1 MEGDSAF
8 CVFKAV
14 PTSAEHFMA
23 AIAMIWP
30 WVGTALQLK
39 PVAGPQHDSWR
50 VALFSFAGPLKQ
62 LMLRELKLL
71 LS

>member
-1 MEGDSAF
+1 
-8 CVFKAV
+8 
-14 PTSAEHFMA
+14 MA

-50 VALFSFAGPLKQ
+50 VALFCFAGPLKQ